1 MAVETS
7 QNAWSVRGPMIL
19 GMLALVALVGGFGA
33 WAAMSNIAGA
43 VVASGQIEV
52 DRNRQ
57 AVQHPDGGVVLSLDV
72 IEGQRVAE
80 GDVLMRL
87 DPSDL
92 QSSLSVANAQLNEW
106 RARQARLEAERDLA
120 MEITFP
126 ADLLDAASD
135 DADLAELLE
144 GQRNL
149 FAARV
154 EALTQAT
161 DQLNRRADQIRAQVE
176 GIAAQSAA
184 LTDQRDLVELELVS
198 VQDLIDRG
206 LAEASRGLAL
216 RRESARLLGTLG
228 ELDASAAEAAGRITE
243 IDLQILQLETERR
256 EEAIAQLREV
266 RVEQAELAERA
277 RALTRQMGETEI
289 RAPVD
294 GVVYGLSIF
303 GARSVV
309 QAAQPVLYLVPQ
321 DRPLVISTRIV
332 PTNIDEVFVGQD
344 VVLRFPAF
352 DSRNT
357 PELFGQVRQVSA
369 DAFVDENSGISYY
382 EAEIVLNEGEAARL
396 ANETLLPGMPVEAFI
411 RTEDRTPLAYLLR
424 PLTDYFNRAFRE
436 G

>member
-1 MAVETS
+1 MAMTDPRK
-7 QNAWSVRGPMIL
+7 AWSVRGPMML
-19 GMLALVALVGGFGA
+19 GMLALAALIGGFGA
-33 WAAMSNIAGA
+33 WAALSNIAGA

-57 AVQHPDGGVVLSLDV
+57 AVQHPDGGVVLTLDV
-72 IEGQRVAE
+72 IEGQRVSE
-80 GDVLMRL
+80 GDVLLRL

-92 QSSLSVANAQLNEW
+92 QSALSVANAQLNEW
-106 RARQARLEAERDLA
+106 RARQARLEAERDLRPG
-120 MEITFP
+120 IVFP
-126 ADLLDAASD
+126 PDLLEDAAE

-149 FAARV
+149 FAARA
-154 EALTQAT
+154 ETLTQET
-161 DQLNRRADQIRAQVE
+161 DQLNRRADQIRAQLE
-176 GIAAQSAA
+176 GIAAQREA
-184 LTDQRDLVELELVS
+184 LTDQRDLVEQELVN

-206 LAEASRGLAL
+206 LVEASRGLAL

-228 ELDASAAEAAGRITE
+228 ELDASAAESAGRITE

-256 EEAIAQLREV
+256 EEAIGQLREV

-277 RALTRQMGETEI
+277 RALIRQMNQTEM

-294 GVVYGLSIF
+294 GVVYGLNVF

-321 DRPLVISTRIV
+321 DRPLVISTRIA
-332 PTNIDEVFVGQD
+332 PTNVDEVFVGQE

-352 DSRNT
+352 DARNT

-369 DAFVDENSGISYY
+369 DAFVDEASGVSYY
-382 EAEIVLNEGEAARL
+382 EAEIVLNEGEVARL
-396 ANETLLPGMPVEAFI
+396 EDETLLPGMPVEAFI

-424 PLTDYFNRAFRE
+424 PLADYFNRAFRE

>member
-1 MAVETS
+1 MS
-7 QNAWSVRGPMIL
+7 GNLPQKAWSVRGPIAL

-33 WAAMSNIAGA
+33 WAALSNIAGA

-57 AVQHPDGGVVLSLDV
+57 AVQHPDGGVVLTLDV
-72 IEGQRVAE
+72 IEGQRVAQ

-92 QSSLSVANAQLNEW
+92 QSALSVANAQLNEW

-120 MEITFP
+120 TEIAFP
-126 ADLLDAASD
+126 PDLLEATAEN
-135 DADLAELLE
+135 ADLAELLE

-149 FAARV
+149 FAARA
-154 EALTQAT
+154 ETLTQSI
-161 DQLNRRADQIRAQVE
+161 DQLNRRAEQIRAQLD
-176 GIAAQSAA
+176 GIAAQGAA
-184 LTDQRDLVELELVS
+184 LVEQRDLVELELVS

-216 RRESARLLGTLG
+216 RRESARLLGTIG
-228 ELDASAAEAAGRITE
+228 ELEASAAEAAGRITE

-277 RALTRQMGETEI
+277 RALSRQLAETEI

-294 GVVYGLSIF
+294 GVVYGLAVF

-321 DRPLVISTRIV
+321 DRPLIISTRIA
-332 PTNIDEVFVGQD
+332 PTNIDEVFVGQE

-352 DSRNT
+352 NARNT

-369 DAFVDENSGISYY
+369 DAFVDENTGISYY
-382 EAEIVLNEGEAARL
+382 AAEIVLNEGEAMRL
-396 ANETLLPGMPVEAFI
+396 EGETLLPGMPVEAFI
-411 RTEDRTPLAYLLR
+411 RTEDRTPMAYLLR
-424 PLTDYFNRAFRE
+424 PLSDYFNRAFRE

>member
-1 MAVETS
+1 MSDDTARK
-7 QNAWSVRGPMIL
+7 AWSVRAPIAL

-33 WAAMSNIAGA
+33 WAALSNIAGA

-57 AVQHPDGGVVLSLDV
+57 AVQHPDGGVVLTLDV

-80 GDVLMRL
+80 GDVLLRL

-92 QSSLSVANAQLNEW
+92 QSGLSVANAQLNEW

-120 MEITFP
+120 TEITFP
-126 ADLLDAASD
+126 PDLLEAAAEN
-135 DADLAELLE
+135 ADLAELLE

-154 EALTQAT
+154 ATLTQST
-161 DQLNRRADQIRAQVE
+161 DQLNRRAEQIGAQLD
-176 GIAAQSAA
+176 GIAAQRAA
-184 LTDQRDLVELELVS
+184 LTDQRELVELELVS

-216 RRESARLLGTLG
+216 RRESARLLGTIG
-228 ELDASAAEAAGRITE
+228 ELEASAAEAAGRITE

-277 RALTRQMGETEI
+277 RALSRQLAETEI

-294 GVVYGLSIF
+294 GVVYGLAVF

-309 QAAQPVLYLVPQ
+309 QAAQPVLFLVPQ
-321 DRPLVISTRIV
+321 DRPLIISTRIA
-332 PTNIDEVFVGQD
+332 PTNVDEVFVGQE

-352 DSRNT
+352 NSRTT

-369 DAFVDENSGISYY
+369 DAFVDENTGVSYY
-382 EAEIVLNEGEAARL
+382 AAEIVLNEGEATRL
-396 ANETLLPGMPVEAFI
+396 EGETLLPGMPVEAFI
-411 RTEDRTPLAYLLR
+411 RTEDRTPMAYLLR
-424 PLTDYFNRAFRE
+424 PLSDYFNRAFRE

>member
-1 MAVETS
+1 MAMTDPRK
-7 QNAWSVRGPMIL
+7 AWSVRGPMML
-19 GMLALVALVGGFGA
+19 GMLALAALIGGFGA
-33 WAAMSNIAGA
+33 WAALSNIAGA

-57 AVQHPDGGVVLSLDV
+57 AVQHPDGGVVLTLDV
-72 IEGQRVAE
+72 IEGQRVSE
-80 GDVLMRL
+80 GDVLLRL

-92 QSSLSVANAQLNEW
+92 QSALSVANAQLNEW
-106 RARQARLEAERDLA
+106 RARQARLEAERELRPGSV
-120 MEITFP
+120 FP
-126 ADLLDAASD
+126 PDLLEDAAE

-149 FAARV
+149 FAARA
-154 EALTQAT
+154 ETLTQET
-161 DQLNRRADQIRAQVE
+161 DQLNRRADQIRAQLE
-176 GIAAQSAA
+176 GIAAQREA
-184 LTDQRDLVELELVS
+184 LTDQRDLVEQELVN

-206 LAEASRGLAL
+206 LVEASRGLAL

-228 ELDASAAEAAGRITE
+228 ELDASAAESAGRITE

-256 EEAIAQLREV
+256 EEAIGQLREV

-277 RALTRQMGETEI
+277 RALIRQMNQTEM

-294 GVVYGLSIF
+294 GVVYGLNVF

-321 DRPLVISTRIV
+321 DRPLVISTRIA
-332 PTNIDEVFVGQD
+332 PTNVDEVFVGQE

-352 DSRNT
+352 DARNT

-369 DAFVDENSGISYY
+369 DAFVDEASGVSYY
-382 EAEIVLNEGEAARL
+382 EAEIVLNEGEVARL
-396 ANETLLPGMPVEAFI
+396 EDETLLPGMPVEAFI

-424 PLTDYFNRAFRE
+424 PLADYFNRAFRE

>member
-1 MAVETS
+1 MS
-7 QNAWSVRGPMIL
+7 GNLPQKAWSVRGPIAL

-33 WAAMSNIAGA
+33 WAALSNIAGA

-57 AVQHPDGGVVLSLDV
+57 AVQHPDGGVVLTLDV
-72 IEGQRVAE
+72 IEGQRVAQ

-92 QSSLSVANAQLNEW
+92 QSALSVANAQLNEW

-120 MEITFP
+120 TEIAFP
-126 ADLLDAASD
+126 PDLLEATAEN
-135 DADLAELLE
+135 ADLAELLE

-149 FAARV
+149 FAARA
-154 EALTQAT
+154 ETLTQSI
-161 DQLNRRADQIRAQVE
+161 DQLNRRAEQIRAQLD
-176 GIAAQSAA
+176 GIAAQGAA
-184 LTDQRDLVELELVS
+184 LVEQRDLVELELVS

-216 RRESARLLGTLG
+216 RRESARLLGTIG
-228 ELDASAAEAAGRITE
+228 ELEASAAEAAGRITE

-277 RALTRQMGETEI
+277 RALSRQLAETEI

-294 GVVYGLSIF
+294 GVVYGLAVF

-321 DRPLVISTRIV
+321 DRPLIISTRIA
-332 PTNIDEVFVGQD
+332 PTNIDEVFVGQE

-352 DSRNT
+352 NARNT

-369 DAFVDENSGISYY
+369 DAFVDENTGISYY
-382 EAEIVLNEGEAARL
+382 AAEIVLNEGEATRL
-396 ANETLLPGMPVEAFI
+396 EGETLLPGMPVEAFI
-411 RTEDRTPLAYLLR
+411 RTEDRTPMAYLLR
-424 PLTDYFNRAFRE
+424 PLSDYFNRAFRE

>member
-1 MAVETS
+1 MAMTDPRK
-7 QNAWSVRGPMIL
+7 AWSVRGPMML
-19 GMLALVALVGGFGA
+19 GMLALAALIGGFGA
-33 WAAMSNIAGA
+33 WAALSNIAGA

-57 AVQHPDGGVVLSLDV
+57 AVQHPDGGVVLTLDV
-72 IEGQRVAE
+72 IEGQRVSE
-80 GDVLMRL
+80 GDVLLRL

-92 QSSLSVANAQLNEW
+92 QSALSVANAQLNEW
-106 RARQARLEAERDLA
+106 RARQARLEAERDLRPDIA
-120 MEITFP
+120 FP
-126 ADLLDAASD
+126 PDLLEDATE

-149 FAARV
+149 FAARA
-154 EALTQAT
+154 ETLTQET
-161 DQLNRRADQIRAQVE
+161 DQLNRRADQIRAQLE
-176 GIAAQSAA
+176 GIAAQREA
-184 LTDQRDLVELELVS
+184 LTDQRDLVEQELVN

-206 LAEASRGLAL
+206 LVEASRGLAL

-228 ELDASAAEAAGRITE
+228 ELDASAAESAGRITE

-256 EEAIAQLREV
+256 EEAIGQLREV

-277 RALTRQMGETEI
+277 RALIRQMNQTEM

-294 GVVYGLSIF
+294 GVVYGLNVF

-321 DRPLVISTRIV
+321 DRPLVISTRIA
-332 PTNIDEVFVGQD
+332 PTNVDEVFVGQE

-352 DSRNT
+352 DARNT

-369 DAFVDENSGISYY
+369 DAFVDEASGVSYY
-382 EAEIVLNEGEAARL
+382 EAEIVLNEGEVARL
-396 ANETLLPGMPVEAFI
+396 EDETLLPGMPVEAFI

-424 PLTDYFNRAFRE
+424 PLADYFNRAFRE